1 MQTNKQKKRLKRN
14 TKSFRKALPANESG
28 FINTLHSKTWKQV
41 QMKSHWK
48 EINIHAHSG
57 GTRVGHK

>member
-14 TKSFRKALPANESG
+14 TKSFRKALPENESG
-28 FINTLHSKTWKQV
+28 SRDTFYDKTLR
-41 QMKSHWK
+41 SHWK